1 MPGCFGQLIHTEQQ
15 VAEMRH
21 QPGVRACFS

>member
-1 MPGCFGQLIHTEQQ
+1 MPGRFGQLIHPEQQ
-15 VAEMRH
+15 MAEMRH